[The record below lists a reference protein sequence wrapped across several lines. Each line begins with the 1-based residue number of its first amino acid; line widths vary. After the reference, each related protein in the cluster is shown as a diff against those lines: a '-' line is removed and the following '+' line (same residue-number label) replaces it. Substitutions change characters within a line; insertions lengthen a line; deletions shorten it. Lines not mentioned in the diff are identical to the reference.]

1 MADII
6 QLRRDTAANWASA
19 NPVLAQGEPGLDL
32 DTNNLKWGDGS
43 TAWNSLDY
51 AIPSPT
57 IAVPVRNTV
66 MSGPTSWLAAGT
78 GLQVVSQNGAAVATI
93 AKGFNT
99 ASGAVNDLFEIANA
113 ETWDSLTASDTCYL
127 YVEYSD
133 PTVTT
138 GHSIL
143 QPAYGP
149 TAPASP
155 STGQWWFNTAT
166 YEGSE
171 WDGSAWVTTPR
182 LYVGQAT
189 TDGSGVTAVVQY
201 AFNGKAVV
209 GGTVTTNTN
218 YNYNHNLGTTQ
229 CFVYGFFNNITGSSN
244 TTFAPNG
251 SGGFQIGIGYWSSGY
266 RFSGL
271 QLQNTLAIRLSTGSL
286 RLYEQ
291 PRGAGG
297 SVGCNFTGAES
308 EIWVK
313 RAF

>member
-78 GLQVVSQNGAAVATI
+78 GLQVISQNGAAIATI
-93 AKGFNT
+93 ARGFGPN
-99 ASGAVNDLFEIANA
+99 GQIDDVFEIPNA
-113 ETWDSLTASDTCYL
+113 TAWNSLASSSTVYL
-127 YVEYSD
+127 WAEHD
-133 PTVTT
+133 GTTLTT
-138 GHSIL
+138 GSGTL
-143 QPAYGP
+143 APAYGP

-271 QLQNTLAIRLSTGSL
+271 QLQNTLAIRLSTGSF

-297 SVGCNFTGAES
+297 SVGFNFTGAES